1 MASSSMSLV
10 CSLVAV
16 VLLAGLCG
24 VLGSARFPT
33 GRECGQMCGGYAGL
47 GCVPECHCV
56 YYPGDLGLYTQA
68 WLDFVRLAF
77 SSTMASLSMSFM
89 CHLLMVVLLASHGGL
104 LTSAYSDGLVECGKT
119 CGGFM
124 QLMCV
129 AECHCVFYPAS
140 DFGVCLPL
148 IFNETN
154 LPELRFF

>member
-56 YYPGDLGLYTQA
+56 YYPGDLG
-68 WLDFVRLAF
+68 
-77 SSTMASLSMSFM
+77 M
-89 CHLLMVVLLASHGGL
+89 
-104 LTSAYSDGLVECGKT
+104 
-119 CGGFM
+119 
-124 QLMCV
+124 
-129 AECHCVFYPAS
+129 
-140 DFGVCLPL
+140 CLPHGQ
-148 IFNETN
+148 NESD
-154 LPELRFF
+154 LPNYDMMFF